1 MKERQK
7 YQSPSLYQTRQ
18 ICALMIKK
26 PGTSPFS
33 KHQSIDNGLSERH
46 SQWNRTLECIQRHHQ
61 SRSKSHGKNLH
72 AEGDAR
78 FGCIVTRHQQ
88 KSPVET
94 ITEQAS
100 GCTTNRSNGPA
111 TLAFVH
117 SKASSK
123 SRVKHLTPFQIG

>member
-1 MKERQK
+1 MEPNPK
-7 YQSPSLYQTRQ
+7 
-18 ICALMIKK
+18 
-26 PGTSPFS
+26 
-33 KHQSIDNGLSERH
+33 
-46 SQWNRTLECIQRHHQ
+46 CIQKHHQ

-94 ITEQAS
+94 ITEHLY
-100 GCTTNRSNGPA
+100 GWTTSHGNRLA

-117 SKASSK
+117 SKASNK
-123 SRVKHLTPFQIG
+123 SRVKHLTPSQIG